1 LWGSFRPRR
10 SRTAG
15 AGDAGAPPTG
25 WRCPAGHSDRSGLAA
40 VRRGKPA
47 VSRRFSTARRNPP
60 WRRSL

>member
-1 LWGSFRPRR
+1 GSFRPRR

-25 WRCPAGHSDRSGLAA
+25 WRCSSGHSDRGGSAA
-40 VRRGKPA
+40 VRTGKPA
-47 VSRRFSTARRNPP
+47 VSRRFSAVLQNPP